1 MFVVKIFNG
10 CEELPVFC
18 NLSYAAHVTRD
29 QLEGRAHSIEEICPE
44 L

>member
-1 MFVVKIFNG
+1 MCVVKIFNG
-10 CEELPVFC
+10 YEELSISC

-29 QLEGRAHSIEEICPE
+29 QLESRAHSIEEICPE

>member
-1 MFVVKIFNG
+1 MCVMKIFNG
-10 CEELPVFC
+10 CEELSIFY

-29 QLEGRAHSIEEICPE
+29 QLESGAHSIEEICPE